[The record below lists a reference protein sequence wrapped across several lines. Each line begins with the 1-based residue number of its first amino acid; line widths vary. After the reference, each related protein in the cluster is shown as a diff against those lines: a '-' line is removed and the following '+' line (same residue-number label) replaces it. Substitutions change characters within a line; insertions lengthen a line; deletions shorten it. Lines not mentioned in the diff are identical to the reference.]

1 MTEGDY
7 FYILKWHTYVI
18 RLEYAYLRGI
28 YEVYVCRC
36 IKRDKSSVK
45 RDSGTAR
52 QRDECHKS
60 GTSRL
65 NRDG

>member
-1 MTEGDY
+1 MSGPARVI

-28 YEVYVCRC
+28 YAIYVCRC

-45 RDSGTAR
+45 WDSANTPKAVL
-52 QRDECHKS
+52 
-60 GTSRL
+60 SRL
-65 NRDG
+65 NQDG